1 MNTTPTSTFRNS
13 TPEAADYCR
22 KCANRTDTIVNG
34 QCKSCEAAY
43 PGQNR
48 VASYKQSLGYSEC
61 VCPSQSWLDDNGVCV
76 TCASYGTGYT
86 YTSKAGMTYQH
97 CCDPNYSADN
107 NTANGCS
114 QCPTGTTYSNNCGG
128 CVCNN
133 GYGLYD
139 QTNQCTQQQC
149 PAYKT
154 RNNSCQCVCPILNDS
169 TVTHPNGDDCC
180 YCGNHDTEHNSYA
193 TPSPFFNTN
202 GCYLGGNH

>member
-1 MNTTPTSTFRNS
+1 
-13 TPEAADYCR
+13 
-22 KCANRTDTIVNG
+22 
-34 QCKSCEAAY
+34 
-43 PGQNR
+43 
-48 VASYKQSLGYSEC
+48 
-61 VCPSQSWLDDNGVCV
+61 
-76 TCASYGTGYT
+76 
-86 YTSKAGMTYQH
+86 MTYQH